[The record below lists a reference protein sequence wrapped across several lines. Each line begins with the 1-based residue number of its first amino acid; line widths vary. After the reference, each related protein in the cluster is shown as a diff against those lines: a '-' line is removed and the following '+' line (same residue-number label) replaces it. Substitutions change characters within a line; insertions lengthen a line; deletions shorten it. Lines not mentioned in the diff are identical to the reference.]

1 VLFATHDRTLLE
13 VRPRRLIVLDDGK
26 AVDVPSGPF
35 LLEEEE
41 YSALPH

>member
-1 VLFATHDRTLLE
+1 VP
-13 VRPRRLIVLDDGK
+13 PRLLIVVDDAN
-26 AVDVPSGPF
+26 AVHVPSGPF